1 MIHLDEGT
9 VLANGVN
16 MPWVGLG
23 TCKLRHPQAVERAV
37 HAALDAGY
45 RSIDTAAIYQN
56 ETEIGNALQKSTVSR
71 ELLFITTKLWNAS
84 HGYNN
89 TLAAFDESRRKLGVD
104 YIDLYMIHWP
114 VKGQIKE
121 TWRALEILYNRGD
134 VRAIG
139 VSNFGVSDLEELIR
153 HCEIKPQVNQVEYH
167 PRLSQKKLMHFCHQ
181 NNIQVEAWSP
191 LMQGEILHESLILQ
205 IAEKHGKTPAQVV
218 LRWAL
223 QNGIPVIPKS
233 ATPHRIRQNIDVFD
247 FELPIEDMVNIHFL
261 NENRRIGPDSG
272 LYFYD

>member
-9 VLANGVN
+9 VLANGVT

-23 TCKLRHPQAVERAV
+23 TCRLQRRQAVERAI
-37 HAALDAGY
+37 HTALDAGY

-56 ETEIGNALQKSTVSR
+56 EAEIGSALQKSMIAR
-71 ELLFITTKLWNAS
+71 DRLFITTKLWNTS
-84 HGYNN
+84 HGYSH

-114 VKGQIKE
+114 SRGRIQE

-139 VSNFGVSDLEELIR
+139 VCNFGVRDLQELIR
-153 HCEIKPQVNQVEYH
+153 HCEIKPFVNQVEYH
-167 PRLSQKKLMHFCHQ
+167 PRMNQKPLMHFCHQ
-181 NNIQVEAWSP
+181 NNIQVQAWSP
-191 LMQGEILHESLILQ
+191 LMQGEILSESLIVQ
-205 IAEKHGKTPAQVV
+205 IAEKHEKTPAQVV

-233 ATPHRIRQNIDVFD
+233 ATPHRIRENIDIFD

-261 NENRRIGPDSG
+261 NENRRIGSDSG
-272 LYFYD
+272 HYFYD